1 MDLRLEAAWQPAQSA
16 PLLQLR
22 SDYNPLQDEGDAIR
36 WGKLRKIAGAVYG
49 SAAPH
54 GRPLVLRC
62 SANWVVL
69 GTETADILVFDYEQE
84 LKVKLTPPP
93 LENGR
98 YGAVTSLAIS
108 QDESCIAAGFAT
120 GSVLVWDINY
130 PTSPKMSILPTIT
143 RKAAG
148 AAEANESHLYGSIV
162 CFVFFVGKHKSTV
175 ISMDNRGLIFIHQNM
190 RILLG
195 TTARSRRVNGQ
206 YKQKTPTPIL
216 AATVIKQE
224 NAPLLIVTTNP
235 FTLRGFSIVPLKSQ
249 FRFSSTLDNVD
260 TNTGLAASLAYC
272 SATKK
277 LAYSWGNILKVVSI
291 KWNGE
296 EYVVTADRMIK
307 GTESFVYIGWLTDS
321 LLAAVTV
328 TQELQFY
335 GADLTM
341 LSKASILRKYPLHQD
356 YYSEVLKEGKLSVVA
371 DAFYNAIQVQDAN
384 VFILGR
390 HEFEYGTLAN
400 WADCIMSLLNQSR
413 PVNAVLL
420 LLQYYTSDYD
430 LSMIGLEKETR
441 KDVLE
446 KALPDI
452 ILTSMRFCV
461 THDVANFPKLLAVS
475 IQAVVVTQVPLLEE
489 IMDMVLESSFSQVYF
504 DFLVTFVLDG
514 SIKRLPPKV
523 FKELVKAK
531 ADSKVIQDIILS
543 LDISTLDFDLAL
555 NICEEFQLEEA
566 KVFLLNALNDFITPL
581 DGPDRFAYLSYV
593 LTGRAYPTE
602 KPLKNPI
609 RAKSEVYERLFAS
622 DHACLESLVDADA
635 ASFFRAL
642 NEAFEDSDL
651 NDDEEAHL
659 PVSRQMML
667 NVLFD
672 TIRNPYFDVFV
683 ARNYPKY
690 QQYLMVPVSR
700 LDKVLANILDSELP
714 QNDREL
720 AIESLLSVYKPTNM
734 DKFLGMLHEE
744 KLFSVLENIYRA
756 QGNYK
761 KMLLASLEDP
771 SDNKWQLIPVALDND
786 KSVYPVLVEHLKG
799 LMDSPEKLADIAVRY
814 CNEMHRE
821 VLKLNV
827 SVDAQY
833 QYLDRVFAL
842 VKDSALLPSP
852 EVCNKYVELLAEKD
866 SEKLMKVLRHTLTRP
881 ENINLPLIVDSLLEN
896 RQTGALALLLCR
908 LDRKPEAMIY
918 LKNHIR
924 TRQPDEDIEE
934 YVGQAIDICRDV
946 SSVDASEGEAL
957 WISLLEAEMGTSYE
971 IAQTIRVLVEGN
983 QNVAIEVISKLLPD
997 IEVKSAAALIDE
1009 AYTAMAIQLIALQA
1023 VQAVVEGDLYR
1034 SFIESLNDRLRGWSI
1049 SANAECEGCGE
1060 KVSGLGVD
1068 ANVLYRAWENK
1079 MKNSEIPG
1087 TMLAIFQCRHA
1098 YHMDCLKRLSSEREC
1113 ILCFPDTH

>member
-1 MDLRLEAAWQPAQSA
+1 MDLRLEAAWQPAQST
-16 PLLQLR
+16 PLLQLKN
-22 SDYNPLQDEGDAIR
+22 DYNPLQDEGDAIR
-36 WGKLRKIAGAVYG
+36 WGKLRKIAGSVYG

-62 SANWVVL
+62 SANLLVL
-69 GTETADILVFDYEQE
+69 GTETADVLVFNYEQE

-93 LENGR
+93 LESGR
-98 YGAVTSLAIS
+98 YGAVTSLTIS
-108 QDESCIAAGFAT
+108 QDESCIAAGFAS
-120 GSVLVWDINY
+120 GFVLVWDINY
-130 PTSPKMSILPTIT
+130 PSSPKMNTPPTIT

-148 AAEANESHLYGSIV
+148 AVEGNESHLYGSIV
-162 CFVFFVGKHKSTV
+162 CFVFFVGKHRSTV
-175 ISMDNRGLIFIHQNM
+175 ISMDNRGFIFLHQTI

-195 TTARSRRVNGQ
+195 TTVRSRKVSGQ

-224 NAPLLIVTTNP
+224 NAPLLIVTTTP
-235 FTLRGFSIVPLKSQ
+235 STLRGFSIVPLRSQ
-249 FRFSSTLDNVD
+249 FRFSSTLDNID

-272 SATKK
+272 PSIKK
-277 LAYSWGNILKVVSI
+277 LAYSWGNVLKVVSV
-291 KWNGE
+291 KWDGE

-307 GTESFVYIGWLTDS
+307 GTESFVYVGWLSES

-335 GADLTM
+335 GADLTV

-356 YYSEVLKEGKLSVVA
+356 YYSEVLRDGKMSVVA

-400 WADCIMSLLNQSR
+400 WADCIMGLLNQSR

-420 LLQYYTSDYD
+420 ALQYYTSDYD
-430 LSMIGLEKETR
+430 LSMIGLEKDTR
-441 KDVLE
+441 KDVLV

-452 ILTSMRFCV
+452 IVTSMRFCIS
-461 THDVANFPKLLAVS
+461 HDPANFPKLLAVS
-475 IQAVVVTQVPLLEE
+475 MQAIVVTQVPLLEE
-489 IMDMVLESSFSQVYF
+489 IMDMVLESDFSQLYF

-531 ADSKVIQDIILS
+531 ANSQVVQDIILS
-543 LDISTLDFDLAL
+543 LDISTLDFDLAFS
-555 NICEEFQLEEA
+555 ICEEFKLEEA
-566 KVFLLNALNDFITPL
+566 KVFLLNALNDFVTPL
-581 DGPDRFAYLSYV
+581 DGPDRFTYLSYV

-602 KPLKNPI
+602 KPLANPTM
-609 RAKSEVYERLFAS
+609 AKSAVYEHIFAS
-622 DHACLESLVDADA
+622 DHACLESLVKADA

-642 NEAFEDSDL
+642 NEAFEDSVL

-672 TIRNPYFDVFV
+672 TIQNPYFDVFV

-700 LDKVLANILDSELP
+700 LDKVLNNLVDSELP
-714 QNDREL
+714 QNDKEV
-720 AIESLLSVYKPTNM
+720 AIESLLSVYKPANM
-734 DKFLGMLHEE
+734 DKFLRMLHEE
-744 KLFSVLENIYRA
+744 KLFLVLENIYRG

-771 SDNKWQLIPVALDND
+771 SDNKWSLIPVALEND
-786 KSVYPVLVEHLKG
+786 RNVYPVLVKHLKD
-799 LMDSPEKLADIAVRY
+799 LMSSPEQLAEIALRY
-814 CNEMHRE
+814 CPEMHRE
-821 VLKLNV
+821 VLKLDV
-827 SVDAQY
+827 SDDAKY
-833 QYLDRVFAL
+833 EYLDTVFTM
-842 VKDSALLPSP
+842 VNDSVQLPSP
-852 EVCNKYVELLAEKD
+852 DVCNKYVELLAARD

-881 ENINLPLIVDSLLEN
+881 ENINLPLIVDSLLQN
-896 RQTGALALLLCR
+896 RRTGALALLLCR

-924 TRQPDEDIEE
+924 TREPDEDIEE

-946 SSVDASEGEAL
+946 SAEDASEGEGL
-957 WISLLEAEMGTSYE
+957 WTSLLEAEMGTDYE
-971 IAQTIRVLVEGN
+971 ITQTVRVLVEGD
-983 QNVAIEVISKLLPD
+983 QSVAIDVISKLLPD
-997 IEVKSAAALIDE
+997 IEAKSATELVSE

-1023 VQAVVEGDLYR
+1023 IQAVVEGDLYQN
-1034 SFIESLNDRLRGWSI
+1034 FIESLNKRLKGWSI
-1049 SANAECEGCGE
+1049 SASGECEGCGE

-1068 ANVLYRAWENK
+1068 ADVLYRAWENN
-1079 MKNSEIPG
+1079 MKKGEIPG
-1087 TMLAIFQCRHA
+1087 KMLAIFQCRHA
-1098 YHMDCLKRLSSEREC
+1098 YHMDCLKRLSSENEC